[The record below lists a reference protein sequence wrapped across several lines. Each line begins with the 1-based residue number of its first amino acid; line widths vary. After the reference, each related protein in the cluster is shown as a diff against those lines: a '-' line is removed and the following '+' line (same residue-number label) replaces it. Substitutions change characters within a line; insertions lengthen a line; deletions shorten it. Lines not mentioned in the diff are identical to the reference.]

1 MRKSN
6 LLIILVGCFLFI
18 NCLKEENTDITITL
32 QKIYDNNLG
41 KKGTI
46 AIYSSANPDFSFT
59 DTSKSI
65 KFQSKLKNQEKEYQ
79 VNCGF
84 WKPGNEKYDFLYTFC
99 NYDETIPAGNYNLD
113 ITGVSPISISGYT
126 ITLKTYGTLEL
137 KKSDVDI
144 VDIYSGKQT
153 INVEEGKDNYELRFK
168 ITSYHQEPIM
178 ILSKLTSTTFI
189 DCSKQNEEL
198 VCKVT
203 KNQIESILQSKE
215 TKIYV
220 ATLDYYIKG
229 EEFPLVPGI
238 VVNYNL
244 PKKDVFV
251 LITKLLEKVS
261 ERDTLIAY
269 ETNVTD
275 ITNVLIDLE
284 AFKLP
289 FTNSNTG
296 KSNFACSFR
305 KYSEFPLLI
314 VCWVNEDGTNVLNE
328 ITEEKIYN
336 DLNIKYNFRIQPVK
350 NEEKI
355 ESKSSSGT
363 FIYYCYPHIL
373 DFTKSDSLSVEFEV
387 ESPDILTGVT
397 FNENKGDLSCQTLGN
412 RIKKCIVPKSHF
424 DGKKTGNYFLKHTN
438 HLNSKSTSYEV
449 NPVHVITDGSVNGA
463 KFNEVSFTL
472 VYSLLLILIMF

>member
-18 NCLKEENTDITITL
+18 NCLKEENADITITL
-32 QKIYDNNLG
+32 QGIYNSNLG

-46 AIYSSANPDFSFT
+46 AIFSLASADFTFT

-99 NYDETIPAGNYNLD
+99 NYDENIPAGNYILD
-113 ITGVSPISISGYT
+113 FSGVSPISIPGYT
-126 ITLKTYGTLEL
+126 ITLKTDFTLHFT
-137 KKSDVDI
+137 KSDVDI

-168 ITSYHQEPIM
+168 IISYHQEPIM

-189 DCSKQNEEL
+189 DCFKQNEEL

-203 KNQIESILQSKE
+203 KNQIESILSSKE
-215 TKIYV
+215 EKIYV
-220 ATLDYYIKG
+220 SALDYHSNG
-229 EEFPLVPGI
+229 RSFDLVPRI
-238 VVNYNL
+238 AVNYNL
-244 PKKDVFV
+244 PKTDIY
-251 LITKLLEKVS
+251 LGITKLIENVA
-261 ERDTLIAY
+261 ECYTLIAY

-275 ITNVLIDLE
+275 ITNVLTDLN
-284 AFKLP
+284 AFQLEFINSKYGKL
-289 FTNSNTG
+289 SS
-296 KSNFACSFR
+296 KCSFR
-305 KYSEFPLLI
+305 KYNGFPLLI
-314 VCWVNEDGTNVLNE
+314 LCNAEYEGTNVLNE

-336 DLNIKYNFRIQPVK
+336 NINIKYNFRIQPVK

-355 ESKSSSGT
+355 EGKQVGSSY
-363 FIYYCYPHIL
+363 IRYNYPYTL
-373 DFTKSDSLSVEFEV
+373 DFTKSDSLSVNYHIE
-387 ESPDILTGVT
+387 PNDLTGLT
-397 FNENKGDLSCQTLGN
+397 FNENKGDLTCQTILN
-412 RIKKCIVPKSHF
+412 DIKKCTVPKSHF
-424 DGKKTGNYFLKHTN
+424 DGKKTGYYFLKHNN
-438 HLNSKSTSYEV
+438 HLNGKSTTYESY
-449 NPVHVITDGSVNGA
+449 PVKVILDGPG
-463 KFNEVSFTL
+463 FNKVSFAL